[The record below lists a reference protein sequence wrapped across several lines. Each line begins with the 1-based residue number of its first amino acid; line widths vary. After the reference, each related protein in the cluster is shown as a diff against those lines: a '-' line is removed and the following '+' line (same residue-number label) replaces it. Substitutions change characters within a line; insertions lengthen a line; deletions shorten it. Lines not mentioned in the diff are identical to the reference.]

1 MLNLRHAADAGV
13 TPSLTIDFAH
23 NAAEVREAQ
32 RLRYRVFGEEMGARL
47 ECVEPGVD
55 ADRFDEHCAH
65 LLVRD
70 DVTGDVVGTYRLI
83 TPDVAKRLGGYYS
96 ESEFDISRLDHL
108 RGRMLEVGRSCVH
121 PDYRNGGTIAMLWGA
136 LVRFAL
142 ANGYEYVMGC
152 ASISMADGGHVAAS
166 VYRTLREKHLA
177 PLEYRV
183 FPRCGLPMDHLDWN
197 LSTEIPPLI
206 KGYLRVGAQV
216 CGEPAWDPDFNTAD
230 VFVLMSL
237 SRMSER
243 YLRRFLANA

>member
-1 MLNLRHAADAGV
+1 MLNLRQGTDTGAA
-13 TPSLTIDFAH
+13 PQLTVDIAR
-23 NAAEVREAQ
+23 NLSEVREAQ

-47 ECVEPGVD
+47 ACSEPGVD
-55 ADRFDEHCAH
+55 SDRFDEHCVH

-70 DVTGDVVGTYRLI
+70 DNTGEVVGTYRLI
-83 TPDVAKRLGGYYS
+83 TPDVAKKLGGFYS

-108 RGRMLEVGRSCVH
+108 RDRLLEVGRSCVH
-121 PDYRNGGTIAMLWGA
+121 PDYRNGGTIAMLWAA
-136 LVRFAL
+136 LTRFAL
-142 ANGYEYVMGC
+142 ANGYEYAMGC

-166 VYRTLREKHLA
+166 IYRTLREKHLA

-197 LSTEIPPLI
+197 LTTEIPALI
-206 KGYLRVGAQV
+206 KGYIRIGAQI

-230 VFVLMSL
+230 VFVLMSF
-237 SRMSER
+237 SRMNER